1 MNEKILLP
9 PLPTPPPQKLLRKAW
24 HIPSPSPAEFSRCK
38 YVYSDFWSFRRMIYW
53 ADHPQG
59 DIGVSFVDPI
69 EAYSDHEQCRGLDC
83 SAFMSERDNCDF
95 LKNLFETG
103 KVLNVASNSED
114 ELGRLLAADSIK
126 PFSGHHQHWMTA
138 FDKGG
143 NRIDDV
149 LLYWRVPNFSGKERI
164 LCYDGL
170 FDDGFDDY
178 RDDIHDSEEVVN
190 TFTNCPFN
198 YLYINRILS
207 DPNCLEGI
215 KQYNYFTDGEIVN
228 TRFGYYSP
236 AYALALLKSL
246 QKHEML
252 SVLRDFNTFRRYE
265 PIDPITSL
273 CKRIAYEKFKNVLYG
288 KEIER
293 ARDFCHDYS
302 NLDRLVEI
310 EDAKDEYE
318 EDSAAW
324 RAEEERD
331 REYWE
336 DLTAPDDPD
345 PYYIEMEYW
354 NTH

>member
-9 PLPTPPPQKLLRKAW
+9 PPPPPPPQKLLRKVW
-24 HIPSPSPAEFSRCK
+24 HIPSPSPAEFSCCEH
-38 YVYSDFWSFRRMIYW
+38 VYSDFWSFRRMIYW
-53 ADHPQG
+53 AGHPQG

-95 LKNLFETG
+95 LKNLFENE
-103 KVLNVASNSED
+103 KVLNVASNSEE
-114 ELGRLLAADSIK
+114 ELGRLLATDNVK
-126 PFSGHHQHWMTA
+126 PFNGHKQHWRIA

-149 LLYWRVPNFSGKERI
+149 LLYWDVPISREEQETYNCLVDE
-164 LCYDGL
+164 YDH
-170 FDDGFDDY
+170 DY
-178 RDDIHDSEEVVN
+178 DNVIN

-198 YLYINRILS
+198 YLYIKSVLLTNDLLY
-207 DPNCLEGI
+207 DNKLLEGL
-215 KQYNYFTDGEIVN
+215 KRYNFFTDGEIVN

-252 SVLRDFNTFRRYE
+252 SILRDFDTFRRYE

-273 CKRIAYEKFKNVLYG
+273 CKRIALEKYKGVSFGCEVNK
-288 KEIER
+288 
-293 ARDFCHDYS
+293 ARNAAHDYS
-302 NLDRLVEI
+302 MLDMMIECEDDEREAREYDRECLDNNDELEPYYVDGVPVYGADDQ
-310 EDAKDEYE
+310 EDAE
-318 EDSAAW
+318 
-324 RAEEERD
+324 
-331 REYWE
+331 
-336 DLTAPDDPD
+336 
-345 PYYIEMEYW
+345 IQYW